1 MSELAKAA
9 LISIGTRRQGATVAP
24 HVDRDALAELEWL
37 GYVGKKG
44 GLTRK
49 GSIKR
54 ELIMDAELDAA
65 FN

>member
-1 MSELAKAA
+1 MSEAARTA
-9 LISIGTRRQGATVAP
+9 LINIGTRRQGATVAP
-24 HVDRDALAELEWL
+24 NVDRDALAELEWL
-37 GYVGKKG
+37 GYVGPKG

-54 ELIMDAELDAA
+54 ELLVEADLDAL